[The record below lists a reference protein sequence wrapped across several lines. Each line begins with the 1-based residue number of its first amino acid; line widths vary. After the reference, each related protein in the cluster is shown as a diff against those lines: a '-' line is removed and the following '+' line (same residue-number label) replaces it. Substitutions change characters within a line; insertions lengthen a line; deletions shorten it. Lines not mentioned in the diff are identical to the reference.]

1 MGGGDTGG
9 GSRNLIL
16 AAMIFA
22 VAMTFIDQTI
32 VSIAAPEI
40 QKQLHLTSTGTQWAI
55 NAYLLS
61 LAALFAFGGRLAD
74 TAGHRKM
81 VTLGVILF
89 AGASAMCGLT
99 PKGSL
104 AEAWIVTF
112 RVIQGA
118 GGAIMFPAALA
129 IVVQTFELR
138 ERGRALAIFFGIAGG
153 LTAIGPILGGYLTQW
168 TWRAIFWVNLPVAA
182 IALILIVL
190 SKPQT
195 VHRPARMDY
204 KGLALIA
211 AGVALSVF
219 GFQQSS
225 IWGWSDPATWACIV
239 IGAALLVVF
248 YFVQLRTESPLIE
261 VSIFKI
267 RPFLVE
273 NIVLGIAMLVF
284 IPVFFF
290 ASEYAQIALG
300 KTPSNAGVYILY
312 FFIGFVIAAQ
322 VGGRMLDRIG
332 AKRPVVLGCAISAV
346 GFYLWA
352 GKVTGLDFNTQQ
364 WYIIIA
370 GAGMG
375 MMLGPASTDAVNRA
389 SRLSYGE
396 ASGIT
401 QTVRNYAASLGL
413 GDPRLD
419 PRLAGAL
426 ARHQVADLARR
437 ARRPCPP
444 RSVLDRPVAQR
455 QHRLDPPFH
464 PARLRASDADG
475 LLRDGGDH
483 GGRGDRGLDRVAR
496 WRAGGNRGRSRGR
509 APDRARLAARRL
521 PGQAGGLRAIADP
534 ERAVAVLEVLLGG
547 ARADPERRGGVLVGA
562 SHRDQA
568 QHLGL
573 ARGQPQRGEV
583 VEHDLPAG
591 AAREG
596 GVGER
601 VAVGLDQVGAD
612 EVQEIALGRG
622 EVAPAAAE
630 RDAEDLTRG
639 GGEREGD
646 LVLDPERH
654 VDLAIEI
661 ESVQLAS
668 RDEVREAHRAAVH
681 RPHVVR
687 GQGILQGVPGE
698 GDVQLG
704 GNLRLDQRHRVR
716 QIGGELVQRAPL
728 RRHRLA

>member
-1 MGGGDTGG
+1 MGIDTARQP
-9 GSRNLIL
+9 RNLIL

-40 QKQLHLTSTGTQWAI
+40 QKQLGLDEHRHAVGDQRLPAV
-55 NAYLLS
+55 ARRAVRVRR
-61 LAALFAFGGRLAD
+61 AARRHGRAPQDGDARRDPLRRRVGDVRAD
-74 TAGHRKM
+74 AEGQS
-81 VTLGVILF
+81 I
-89 AGASAMCGLT
+89 
-99 PKGSL
+99 

-168 TWRAIFWVNLPVAA
+168 TWRAIFWVNIPVAV
-182 IALILIVL
+182 IALILIVI

-211 AGVALSVF
+211 SGVALSVF

-225 IWGWSDPATWACIV
+225 IWGWSNPGTWACIV
-239 IGAALLVVF
+239 VGAALLVVF

-261 VSIFKI
+261 VRIFKI

-322 VGGRMLDRIG
+322 IGGRMLDRIG

-396 ASGIT
+396 ASGHHADGP
-401 QTVRNYAASLGL
+401 QLRRQPGSR
-413 GDPRLD
+413 DPRLD
-419 PRLAGAL
+419 PRLAAAL
-426 ARHQVADLARR
+426 AHHHLADASGSDERAGARR
-437 ARRPCPP
+437 ARRASPNSP
-444 RSVLDRPVAQR
+444 RA
-455 QHRLDPPFH
+455 
-464 PARLRASDADG
+464 
-475 LLRDGGDH
+475 
-483 GGRGDRGLDRVAR
+483 
-496 WRAGGNRGRSRGR
+496 
-509 APDRARLAARRL
+509 
-521 PGQAGGLRAIADP
+521 
-534 ERAVAVLEVLLGG
+534 
-547 ARADPERRGGVLVGA
+547 
-562 SHRDQA
+562 
-568 QHLGL
+568 
-573 ARGQPQRGEV
+573 
-583 VEHDLPAG
+583 PAG
-591 AAREG
+591 APRRFPTSSG
-596 GVGER
+596 STS
-601 VAVGLDQVGAD
+601 
-612 EVQEIALGRG
+612 
-622 EVAPAAAE
+622 PK
-630 RDAEDLTRG
+630 
-639 GGEREGD
+639 
-646 LVLDPERH
+646 
-654 VDLAIEI
+654 
-661 ESVQLAS
+661 
-668 RDEVREAHRAAVH
+668 
-681 RPHVVR
+681 
-687 GQGILQGVPGE
+687 
-698 GDVQLG
+698 
-704 GNLRLDQRHRVR
+704 RHRR
-716 QIGGELVQRAPL
+716 CCT
-728 RRHRLA
+728 